1 MLEWDTDDFIRM
13 VRRNG
18 YQLLKKR
25 GKGVHSIYQNSL
37 GEHISIPLKVK
48 AVIARRLRKEHNLDV
63 DL

>member
-1 MLEWDTDDFIRM
+1 MLEWDTDDFIRI

-25 GKGVHSIYQNSL
+25 GKGGHSIYQNSL

-48 AVIARRLRKEHNLDV
+48 AVIARRLIKEHNLNV